1 MNTQNEKDTVIY
13 QKYQDHIST
22 TYPSFLKKLGILST
36 AVKAQGSIIEDSDG
50 FEYIDCVSGYGV
62 FNIGHNNPKI
72 INDITNLL
80 KQSQLFTNPFI
91 TNIQIQ
97 AAEKLSEISP
107 GNMPY
112 SFLCN
117 SGSEAVDTAIKL
129 ARLYTGKKE
138 IITSFNSFH
147 GFTYGGLSATGI
159 HSFTKLFKPLI
170 PQIIQVPYDDINI
183 IKKAISKDTA
193 AVLLEPIQHEAG
205 IHIPSDDYLRQVR
218 QLCDEHNVLLII
230 DEIKTGMGKTGAMF
244 CCNEIGIIP
253 DILVLG
259 KSLGGGVMPVGAM
272 MASKKLWRKFSYSFP
287 MAASSNSGNILAC
300 QAVISTIDI
309 LKEEKLLSE
318 CQKKGILFSNMLQQ
332 VIETSEGLLKKV
344 DGKGML
350 YGVKTNSAQTTLM
363 IVKEMI
369 QQGIL
374 VFPSYLDA
382 ETFMIEP
389 ALVISNEQ
397 IKKVIKVLDN
407 VCKKMV
413 AEL

>member
-50 FEYIDCVSGYGV
+50 CEYIDCVSGYGV
-62 FNIGHNNPKI
+62 FNIGHNHPKI

-97 AAEKLSEISP
+97 AAEKLSEIAP
-107 GNMPY
+107 GDMPY

-218 QLCDEHNVLLII
+218 QLCNEHNVLLII

-244 CCNEIGIIP
+244 CCNELGIIP

-259 KSLGGGVMPVGAM
+259 KSLGGGVMPVGAI

-318 CQKKGILFSNMLQQ
+318 CQEKGIIFSNMLQQ

-382 ETFMIEP
+382 ETIIIEP
-389 ALVISNEQ
+389 SLVISNEQ
-397 IKKVIKVLDN
+397 IKKVIKVLDD